1 MLREKIDL
9 MISEAI
15 KNKEK
20 ENTEVLRSIK
30 NEFLVYK
37 TGKNAKP
44 MTDEVEVSI
53 LKKMVKQRLD
63 SRDQYLQGKREDLA
77 MKEENEAKFIEKFL
91 PKEATENDIKD
102 EILKICIEKDWVK
115 NIEGTE
121 YSKEPVIPKKSM
133 GEVIKLVKSNLSN
146 VDGKLVSE
154 IVKKYLEC

>member
-1 MLREKIDL
+1 
-9 MISEAI
+9 
-15 KNKEK
+15 
-20 ENTEVLRSIK
+20 
-30 NEFLVYK
+30 
-37 TGKNAKP
+37 

-77 MKEENEAKFIEKFL
+77 MKEEDEAKFIEKFL